1 MSTSNWND
9 LRVFLA
15 VVRERNTR
23 RAARRLG
30 VDHSTVSRRMARL
43 EGELGTRLVER
54 RAQGYE
60 TTPAGEELLDLVMRF
75 EEEAE
80 TVERRLLSQDAQLR
94 GEIRVSMP
102 PILGLGL
109 LAPAMAE
116 FARDYP
122 EIDLDGVL
130 SYELANLSKREADVA
145 IRVTNHPAEHLEC
158 QRVADF
164 AAATY
169 AAKEYLHRV
178 DPLRDPMRAQWI
190 GWDESAPYPS
200 TLKSGRFAT
209 IPIRHRF
216 PDAML
221 QLEAT
226 KCGLGL
232 AALPCLL
239 GDVHPELERLSDSQ
253 VVAGVWIVRHP
264 DLRATARVRAFV
276 EFIGDALEGHRDLA
290 EGRRR
295 KFSPSGGRTR
305 SSS

>member
-1 MSTSNWND
+1 LNWND

-30 VDHSTVSRRMARL
+30 VDHSTVSRRLTRL
-43 EGELGTRLVER
+43 EEELGTRLVER

-60 TTPAGEELLDLVMRF
+60 TTPAGEELLALATRF

-80 TVERRLLSQDAQLR
+80 AVERRLLNQDTQLR

-109 LAPAMAE
+109 LAPALAE

-145 IRVTNHPAEHLEC
+145 IRVTNRPAEHLEC
-158 QRVADF
+158 QRVLDF

-169 AAKEYLHRV
+169 ASKEYLQRV
-178 DPLRDPMRAQWI
+178 DPIRDPMRAHWI

-200 TLKSGRFAT
+200 TLRSERFAA

-221 QLEAT
+221 QLEAA

-239 GDVHPELERLSDSQ
+239 GDAHPELERLSDSR

-276 EFIGDALEGHRDLA
+276 EFIVEALQRHRELV
-290 EGRRR
+290 EGRTR
-295 KFSPSGGRTR
+295 KFSPRAGSPLLHPG
-305 SSS
+305 